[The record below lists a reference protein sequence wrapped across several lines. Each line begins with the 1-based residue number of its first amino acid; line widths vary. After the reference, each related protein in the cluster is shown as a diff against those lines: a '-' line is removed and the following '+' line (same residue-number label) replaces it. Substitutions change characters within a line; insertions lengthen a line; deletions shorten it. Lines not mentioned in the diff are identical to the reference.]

1 MPHPQ
6 ATPCGSVIE
15 IAIER
20 LSDADWYR
28 LRQVARI
35 LAWKVPKMDGEELL
49 FEALERT
56 LDDRRRWNQA
66 AVEFV
71 GHLIGVMRSIASHES
86 SRRGLHMVGLT
97 SSMDLIAPENP
108 ESSLS
113 ADEQIRRL
121 RAHFGERHDREALQ
135 VLDAMQLGCDGATI
149 RAQLELSQTKL
160 ETIVRKI
167 RRAALR
173 VLPR

>member
-1 MPHPQ
+1 MPQPPD
-6 ATPCGSVIE
+6 TPCSSVIE
-15 IAIER
+15 TAIES

-35 LAWKVPKMDGEELL
+35 LAWKVPMMDGEELL

-56 LDDRRRWNQA
+56 LDDRRRWNRA

-71 GHLIGVMRSIASHES
+71 GHLIGVMRSIASHEA
-86 SRRGLHMVGLT
+86 SRRGIDTVGLT

-113 ADEQIRRL
+113 AEEQIRRL
-121 RAHFGERHDREALQ
+121 RAHFGERDDGEALQ
-135 VLDAMQLGCDGATI
+135 VLDAMELGCDGAMI
-149 RAQLELSQTKL
+149 RAQLGLTQTQL
-160 ETIVRKI
+160 ETTVRRI

-173 VLPR
+173 VLPH

>member
-1 MPHPQ
+1 MPQPH
-6 ATPCGSVIE
+6 ATPCASVIE
-15 IAIER
+15 TAIES

-35 LAWKVPKMDGEELL
+35 LAWKVPSMDGEELL

-56 LDDRRRWNQA
+56 LDDRRRWNRA

-71 GHLIGVMRSIASHES
+71 GHLIGAMRSIASHEA
-86 SRRGLHMVGLT
+86 SRRGLDTVGLT

-108 ESSLS
+108 ENSLS

-121 RAHFGERHDREALQ
+121 RTHFGERHDREALL
-135 VLDAMQLGCDGATI
+135 VLDAMELGCDGPTI
-149 RAQLELSQTKL
+149 RSQLGLNQTQL
-160 ETIVRKI
+160 ETIVRRI

-173 VLPR
+173 VLPH

>member
-1 MPHPQ
+1 MPQPPDS
-6 ATPCGSVIE
+6 PCGSVIE
-15 IAIER
+15 RAIES

-35 LAWKVPKMDGEELL
+35 LAWKVPTMDGEELL

-56 LDDRRRWNQA
+56 LDDRRRWNRA

-71 GHLIGVMRSIASHES
+71 GHLIGVMRSIASHEA
-86 SRRGLHMVGLT
+86 SRRGLDTVGLT

-113 ADEQIRRL
+113 AEEQIRRL
-121 RAHFGERHDREALQ
+121 RAHFGERSDGEALQ
-135 VLDAMQLGCDGATI
+135 VLDAMELGCDGATI
-149 RAQLELSQTKL
+149 RAQLDITQTQL
-160 ETIVRKI
+160 ETIVRRI

-173 VLPR
+173 VLPH

>member
-1 MPHPQ
+1 MTQPPHP
-6 ATPCGSVIE
+6 PCGSVIE
-15 IAIER
+15 TAIES

-35 LAWKVPKMDGEELL
+35 LAWKVPAMEGEELL

-56 LDDRRRWNQA
+56 LDDRRRWNRA

-71 GHLIGVMRSIASHES
+71 GHLIGAMRSIASHEAA
-86 SRRGLHMVGLT
+86 RRGLDTIGLT

-113 ADEQIRRL
+113 AEEQIRRL
-121 RAHFGERHDREALQ
+121 RGYFGERDDQSALQ
-135 VLDAMQLGCDGATI
+135 VLDAMELGCDGATI
-149 RAQLELSQTKL
+149 RAQLNLDQTQL
-160 ETIVRKI
+160 ETVVRRI

-173 VLPR
+173 LLPN